1 MKTKSK
7 NKLSVSFLPI
17 RKNSKRVK
25 NKNIRP
31 IQNLNTDLQN

>member
-31 IQNLNTDLQN
+31 IPKFKYDLQN